1 MLGIVLSD
9 NVLLLVV
16 FWELTSLTSFLL
28 IGYWRHRAEGRAG
41 RAHGAGRHRRAAACA
56 CSPACCCSARPPAA
70 TS

>member
-28 IGYWRHRAEGRAG
+28 IGYWQPLARGRGRARG
-41 RAHGAGRHRRAAACA
+41 WR
-56 CSPACCCSARPPAA
+56 
-70 TS
+70 